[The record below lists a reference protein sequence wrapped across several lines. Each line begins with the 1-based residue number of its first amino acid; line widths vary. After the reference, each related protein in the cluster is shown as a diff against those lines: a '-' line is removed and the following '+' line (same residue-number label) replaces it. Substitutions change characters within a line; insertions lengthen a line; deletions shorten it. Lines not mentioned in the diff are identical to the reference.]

1 MHAMTRKSLR
11 PIGTIHATRESDGAA
26 VTVQVFREVTHGTYS
41 EGGGYEAEGGRV
53 FKLAGQT
60 LRVDGS
66 DQSYLSSSTDRYKLP
81 APL

>member
-1 MHAMTRKSLR
+1 MTRTSLR

-26 VTVQVFREVTHGTYS
+26 VTVHVFREITHGTYS
-41 EGGGYEAEGGRV
+41 EAGGGGYEAEGGRV

>member
-1 MHAMTRKSLR
+1 MTRTSFR

-26 VTVQVFREVTHGTYS
+26 VTIQEFRKIVHGTYTDGS
-41 EGGGYEAEGGRV
+41 NYEAEDGRV

-66 DQSYLSSSTDRYKLP
+66 DESYLSSSTDRYKLS